1 MLNKNMLRKLNDV
14 KIKEFFILAI
24 QGGDAGYEEFAP
36 LLRIGSKDADLFYD
50 YGTLIQESL
59 DARNLERVKTL
70 ILQLESNVNVY
81 GILCFWK
88 QMLAHYSVPT
98 VPFNLFNHLA
108 SLLLDIKVGHT
119 ICGFNE
125 DTGEIFVDER
135 YPTAYEML
143 LCFDLHKYSG
153 FGFKDD
159 KTGKLFEITD
169 SEKQKFIT
177 FLKLKYSEKVVE
189 EAKLSALKISPV
201 ERALMTEN
209 WYLDLS
215 EQTFRNYVST
225 VFATTAFQIFNNDY
239 FPQSSID
246 CCNWEPE
253 LPDTATSAIMGIFI
267 YLLEVLGS
275 TKILYNRNRLV
286 RADGVLIRFNRLYD
300 GFNQVLIKEV
310 HDSGGHYLVIVGQLN
325 CGLQRTLVLNLE
337 DVSKTSGLILYEVDA
352 SLVMCVFEWL
362 GLHDELCRIINNL
375 EYSVVTEHKIREL
388 TTEDPKEV
396 FLSVKGELLKFID
409 SFSKE
414 ARKALDSAEY
424 LKPVHWNYTG
434 TTKFNKKVRS
444 SLGDYCELR
453 KVGAHVR
460 KLSRG
465 HASEDAVAAA
475 KRYCIELK
483 SGYTLVSEYV
493 RRQHVKEEI

>member
-1 MLNKNMLRKLNDV
+1 M
-14 KIKEFFILAI
+14 
-24 QGGDAGYEEFAP
+24 
-36 LLRIGSKDADLFYD
+36 
-50 YGTLIQESL
+50 
-59 DARNLERVKTL
+59 
-70 ILQLESNVNVY
+70 
-81 GILCFWK
+81 
-88 QMLAHYSVPT
+88 
-98 VPFNLFNHLA
+98 
-108 SLLLDIKVGHT
+108 
-119 ICGFNE
+119 
-125 DTGEIFVDER
+125 
-135 YPTAYEML
+135 
-143 LCFDLHKYSG
+143 
-153 FGFKDD
+153 
-159 KTGKLFEITD
+159 
-169 SEKQKFIT
+169 
-177 FLKLKYSEKVVE
+177 
-189 EAKLSALKISPV
+189 
-201 ERALMTEN
+201 
-209 WYLDLS
+209 
-215 EQTFRNYVST
+215 
-225 VFATTAFQIFNNDY
+225 
-239 FPQSSID
+239 
-246 CCNWEPE
+246 
-253 LPDTATSAIMGIFI
+253 
-267 YLLEVLGS
+267 
-275 TKILYNRNRLV
+275 
-286 RADGVLIRFNRLYD
+286 
-300 GFNQVLIKEV
+300 
-310 HDSGGHYLVIVGQLN
+310 
-325 CGLQRTLVLNLE
+325 
-337 DVSKTSGLILYEVDA
+337 
-352 SLVMCVFEWL
+352 FEWL